1 MDSNNGADI
10 YLRAETYGIE
20 VIVVGVNASHV
31 QNIKDRLEV
40 LRQDGMFVLS
50 KMDEMSEWAG
60 LSKMSANFALAG
72 EFATRVVVGVEY
84 IKTES
89 GAAVGEFITSE
100 EAQIAAEE
108 YIDGLIKLPK
118 WLEFA
123 DDIIIRG
130 AIKTVVA
137 YYNGK
142 YGNDWD
148 VGTKEKA
155 KKFIE
160 ENIKDRSEG
169 K

>member
-1 MDSNNGADI
+1 MAPGHWVNVDARVGGGFRNDARKPF
-10 YLRAETYGIE
+10 RA
-20 VIVVGVNASHV
+20 
-31 QNIKDRLEV
+31 
-40 LRQDGMFVLS
+40 
-50 KMDEMSEWAG
+50 
-60 LSKMSANFALAG
+60 
-72 EFATRVVVGVEY
+72 
-84 IKTES
+84 
-89 GAAVGEFITSE
+89 FITSE

-160 ENIKDRSEG
+160 ENIKARSEG